1 MVAALEIAGVVGMLA
16 AGWITD
22 RFFGGR
28 GARTCVVCMI
38 CCAAAIALFW
48 LVPAKQVLP
57 ATLALIAAGF
67 FIYGPQALVGI
78 AVANLATKRAAATA
92 VGLTGIFGYAS
103 GILSGW
109 GLGTL
114 VERYSWNHGFVA
126 MLIAAGVGTLLFILA
141 WPAPRDGYGGGVGWV
156 GAPDG

>member
-1 MVAALEIAGVVGMLA
+1 MLA

-22 RFFGGR
+22 RVFGGR
-28 GARTCVVCMI
+28 GARTCVACMVL
-38 CCAAAIALFW
+38 CAGAIFAFW
-48 LVPAKQVLP
+48 RVPPKNVLP
-57 ATLALIAAGF
+57 ATATLMAAGF

-114 VERYSWNHGFVA
+114 VDRYGWNHGFIA
-126 MLIAAGVGTLLFILA
+126 MLVAAALGTGLFVLA
-141 WPAPRDGYGGGVGWV
+141 WPAPRDGYGRS
-156 GAPDG
+156 APESQ